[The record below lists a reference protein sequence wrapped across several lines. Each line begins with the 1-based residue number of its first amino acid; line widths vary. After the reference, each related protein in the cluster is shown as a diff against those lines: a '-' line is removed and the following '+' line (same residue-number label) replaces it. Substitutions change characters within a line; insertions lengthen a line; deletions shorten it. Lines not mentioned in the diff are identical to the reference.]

1 MRNAVYYSANKNY
14 VWTDKQRIFEE
25 LPASIKCEIALEMY
39 FGVIKKIRFFDD
51 KDNNLIGSIVPLLTP
66 FKAAKF
72 EYIYKKNSHPAAIYF
87 ITKGRV
93 SFYLAR
99 KGIAF
104 KDMVEGGY
112 FGDLDI
118 VFGRKRRY
126 SMLSTV
132 DSDFLIM
139 TKQILEDIIVKEYP
153 EVYEEMSLVAIER
166 EKRIKAAKQIALV
179 EYNEMIE
186 NEGEETNSPYRTYK
200 KELRAHSQKLK

>member
-1 MRNAVYYSANKNY
+1 
-14 VWTDKQRIFEE
+14 
-25 LPASIKCEIALEMY
+25 MY

-66 FKAAKF
+66 FKAAKYEF
-72 EYIYKKNSHPAAIYF
+72 IYKKNSNPSSIFF

-118 VFGRKRRY
+118 VFQRKRRY
-126 SMLSTV
+126 SMISTV
-132 DSDFLIM
+132 DSDFLVMKKFII
-139 TKQILEDIIVKEYP
+139 KDIIVKEYP
-153 EVYEEMSLVAIER
+153 EVYEEMSLVAVER
-166 EKRIKAAKQIALV
+166 EKRVKAAK
-179 EYNEMIE
+179 
-186 NEGEETNSPYRTYK
+186 
-200 KELRAHSQKLK
+200 